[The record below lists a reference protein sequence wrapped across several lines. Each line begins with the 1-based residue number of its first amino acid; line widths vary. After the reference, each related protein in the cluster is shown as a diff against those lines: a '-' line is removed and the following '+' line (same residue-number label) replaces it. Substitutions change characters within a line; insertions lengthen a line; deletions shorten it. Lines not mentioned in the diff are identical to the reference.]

1 MSIQIKKE
9 VFNTGDSE
17 ERKTI
22 LGTGVGGRGGK
33 EEKLS

>member
-17 ERKTI
+17 EKKTI
-22 LGTGVGGRGGK
+22 FGTGVGGKGRK